1 MILNFILS
9 VVLVVILL
17 PKTIDGSGLSSFFV
31 VVNALSVYYLSSIV
45 ASAGPVKYIPA
56 LSEAFHK

>member
-1 MILNFILS
+1 MILNFIMS
-9 VVLVVILL
+9 VLLVVILL

-31 VVNALSVYYLSSIV
+31 VVNALLVYYLSSIV
-45 ASAGPVKYIPA
+45 ASAGPVKYIPV